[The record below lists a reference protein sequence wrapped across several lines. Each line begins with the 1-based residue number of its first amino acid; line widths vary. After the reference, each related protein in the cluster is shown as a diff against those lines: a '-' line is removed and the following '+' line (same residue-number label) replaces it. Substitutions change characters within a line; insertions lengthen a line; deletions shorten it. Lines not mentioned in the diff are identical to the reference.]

1 MILCLYVIEV
11 SIMPKRVTILLD
23 DSVYEAVVLESIRK
37 YGTAKK
43 ISRVINEILGQHLL
57 RKKFDDVIKLLQK
70 PKKVQIDEEDF
81 FKFRRELS
89 KRLEG

>member
-1 MILCLYVIEV
+1 
-11 SIMPKRVTILLD
+11 MPKRVTILLD

-43 ISRVINEILGQHLL
+43 ISRVINEILAQHLL

-70 PKKVQIDEEDF
+70 PKK
-81 FKFRRELS
+81 FR
-89 KRLEG
+89 

>member
-1 MILCLYVIEV
+1 
-11 SIMPKRVTILLD
+11 MPKRVTILLD

-43 ISRVINEILGQHLL
+43 ISHVINEILGQHLL

>member
-1 MILCLYVIEV
+1 
-11 SIMPKRVTILLD
+11 MPKRVTILLD

>member
-1 MILCLYVIEV
+1 MILCLYAIVV

-43 ISRVINEILGQHLL
+43 ISRVINEILAQHLL

-70 PKKVQIDEEDF
+70 PKK
-81 FKFRRELS
+81 FR
-89 KRLEG
+89 